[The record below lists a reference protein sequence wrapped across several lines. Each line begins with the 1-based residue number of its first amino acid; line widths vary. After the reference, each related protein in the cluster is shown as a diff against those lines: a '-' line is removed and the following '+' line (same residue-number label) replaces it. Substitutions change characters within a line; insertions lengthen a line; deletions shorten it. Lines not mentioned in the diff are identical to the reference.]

1 MSTDARIYPLFDFN
15 SNENSILLHTGVANL
30 CIKDTT
36 YVGDGEVK
44 LELLPK
50 SNIIFYGEFE
60 RVDPHHGLG
69 KAFTQ
74 SEINSFSVD
83 SQTID
88 GFSIGN
94 NFELLSQLLNIKW
107 IPKSEPIKFHLE
119 PDKETNKIVFHLFNF
134 EDFDGAGS
142 SLQTDGNTRKR
153 IFHFTLSWK
162 SYQITV
168 QSILSVKDNITA
180 LKNEGGY
187 RLTQVGQIEKSDS
200 SSFKDDE
207 IKNLLDV
214 LRYFISFAKG
224 SWCSPVC
231 PVGLDNNDNKTWYS
245 LNSPDKQWQSLSS
258 WFDTKYANEL
268 EVFFPSFMELWEQE
282 SWKDTIKE
290 VMYWYLN
297 ANDPGRGVDA
307 GLILAQ
313 AALERLS
320 YEYVVNEKK
329 LLSPK
334 GFKDIWASD
343 KYRLL
348 FSSLNIPL
356 EIPSQCTNM
365 IASANQYNWLD
376 APHALTEIR
385 NALVHP
391 EHKKHG
397 QISTELFIEAW
408 NLSLW
413 YLEMTILAIAGYKG
427 TYANRL
433 IKQRWVGSV
442 ENVPWSRS

>member
-1 MSTDARIYPLFDFN
+1 MSTDKKITPLFDFN
-15 SNENSILLHTGVANL
+15 SSKNSILLHRGVAEL
-30 CIKDTT
+30 CIKDISYT
-36 YVGDGEVK
+36 GDGEAR

-50 SNIIFYGEFE
+50 ANIVCSGKFE

-69 KAFTQ
+69 EIFTE
-74 SEINSFSVD
+74 SEIVSFSID
-83 SQTID
+83 SEIID

-94 NFELLSQLLNIKW
+94 NFELVSQLLDIRW
-107 IPKSEPIKFHLE
+107 IPISEPVRFHLVA
-119 PDKETNKIVFHLFNF
+119 DKETNKIVFHLFNF

-142 SLQTDGNTRKR
+142 SLQTEGNNRKR
-153 IFHFTLSWK
+153 ISHFALSWK

-168 QSILSVKDNITA
+168 QSVFSVKDNITT

-187 RLTQVGQIEKSDS
+187 RLTQFGKIEKSDRS
-200 SSFKDDE
+200 SIKDDE
-207 IKNLLDV
+207 IKNLLDA

-224 SWCSPVC
+224 SWCNPVC
-231 PVGLDNNDNKTWYS
+231 PVGLDENNNKTWYL
-245 LNSPDKQWQSLSS
+245 LNSPDRQWQSLSS
-258 WFDTKYANEL
+258 WFDTKHADAL
-268 EVFFPSFMELWEQE
+268 EVFFPIFMKLWEE
-282 SWKDTIKE
+282 ENWKGTMEE
-290 VMYWYLN
+290 VLYWYFN

-356 EIPSQCTNM
+356 TIPSQCTSM
-365 IASANQYNWLD
+365 LSASNQYNWLD
-376 APHALTEIR
+376 APHALTEVR

-397 QISTELFIEAW
+397 QIKTDIFIEAW

-442 ENVPWSRS
+442 ENVPWSR

>member
-1 MSTDARIYPLFDFN
+1 MSTDIKINPLFDFD
-15 SNENSILLHTGVANL
+15 SNENSTLLHKAVANL
-30 CIKDTT
+30 SIQDKT
-36 YVGDGEVK
+36 YSGTAEVK

-50 SNIIFYGEFE
+50 ANIIFYGEFE
-60 RVDPHHGLG
+60 SVDPHHGLG
-69 KAFTQ
+69 EVFAQ
-74 SEINSFSVD
+74 NGIDSFSID
-83 SQTID
+83 SQPID

-94 NFELLSQLLNIKW
+94 NFELVSQLLNIKW
-107 IPKSEPIKFHLE
+107 IAKSEPIRFYLK
-119 PDKETNKIVFHLFNF
+119 PAGETNKIVFHLFNF

-142 SLQTDGNTRKR
+142 SLQTEGNARKR
-153 IFHFTLSWK
+153 FTLSWK

-168 QSILSVKDNITA
+168 QSVFSVKDNITT

-187 RLTQVGQIEKSDS
+187 RLTQMGQIVKIDS
-200 SSFKDDE
+200 TPFQEDE
-207 IKNLLDV
+207 VKNYLDA
-214 LRYFISFAKG
+214 LRYFISFTKG

-231 PVGLDNNDNKTWYS
+231 PVGLDNNDNATWYS
-245 LNSPDKQWQSLSS
+245 LNSPDKQWQSFSS
-258 WFDTKYANEL
+258 WFDEKHANEL

-282 SWKDTIKE
+282 KWQDTIKE
-290 VMYWYLN
+290 VLYWYLN

-307 GLILAQ
+307 GLILGQ
-313 AALERLS
+313 AALERFS

-334 GFKDIWASD
+334 GFKDLWASD

-356 EIPSQCTNM
+356 EIPSQCTDM
-365 IASANQYNWLD
+365 LASANQYNWLD

-442 ENVPWSRS
+442 ESVPWSR